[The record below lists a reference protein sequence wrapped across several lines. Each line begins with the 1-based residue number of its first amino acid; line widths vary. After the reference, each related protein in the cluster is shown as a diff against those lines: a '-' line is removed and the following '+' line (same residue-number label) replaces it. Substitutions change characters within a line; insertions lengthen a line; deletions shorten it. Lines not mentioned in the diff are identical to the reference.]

1 MLQHDIATSQ
11 LATTCY
17 RLPRALHSSN
27 GLNAVGP
34 AIDFDQPA
42 KVCVGK
48 FPMFPVDSEVVHS
61 GTPQQA
67 TIWGYS
73 VISYRATQTK
83 NKKQFLPVHLKCTLI
98 SHKSAM
104 PIPEGVG
111 SYG

>member
-1 MLQHDIATSQ
+1 MTLPHHSLPPHAIDCHVHCTAATV
-11 LATTCY
+11 
-17 RLPRALHSSN
+17 
-27 GLNAVGP
+27 LNAVGP
-34 AIDFDQPA
+34 TIDFDRPA

-48 FPMFPVDSEVVHS
+48 FPMFPLDSEVVHT